1 MRAWLGMSVLLT
13 FLKALGIVAIVA
25 VWAYGLYL
33 RGGYQKRKHDADVQ
47 TLFSGRK

>member
-1 MRAWLGMSVLLT
+1 MGVLLT
-13 FLKALGIVAIVA
+13 LLKALGIATIVA

-33 RGGYQKRKHDADVQ
+33 RGGYRNRKHDVDVQ